1 MKEKIKYV
9 KHCMF
14 HPFDGFYEA
23 KNRGKGSTLIAT
35 VILALFCILQCV
47 QVQYTG
53 FIMNFNILSYMNS
66 VTIIIS
72 TLTVLVLFIVSNWTV
87 TTLFEGKGKMKHI
100 YMVTCYSLT
109 PMLIIDSVVV
119 FASNF
124 IIEEEVVLLTA
135 LSSMGIAWFI
145 FMMVAGLC
153 TIHEYSLAKNLVTV
167 LATAVAAMIILFLGV
182 LFVSLLEQM
191 FSFVDTFAK
200 EWMRRMS

>member
-1 MKEKIKYV
+1 
-9 KHCMF
+9 
-14 HPFDGFYEA
+14 
-23 KNRGKGSTLIAT
+23 
-35 VILALFCILQCV
+35 
-47 QVQYTG
+47 
-53 FIMNFNILSYMNS
+53 MNFNILSYMNS

-100 YMVTCYSLT
+100 YMVTRYSLT